1 MKSLVTSLLLGA
13 CLLAPA
19 AAAPLYMP
27 VGPQGGVNLS
37 TVLNGGWTLCYSGLM
52 KTAIGDE
59 AELVLQN
66 CQGGY
71 LMMAGREKGASQ
83 LLALAATSYDDA
95 ILRTGRDSDT
105 HVSNGAQWWYEPD
118 WSWGFAGLQDLVV
131 NFECNTRASAL
142 GMCLHTM
149 VDVGG
154 YRINNLLGLNDSS
167 DYEKLFFVSGL
178 RTPEQGGQVPLPA
191 SLALAGLGL
200 ISLGW
205 ARRRA

>member
-1 MKSLVTSLLLGA
+1 MKSLAASLLLSA

-19 AAAPLYMP
+19 TAAPLYLP
-27 VGPQGGVNLS
+27 SGPQGGVNLS
-37 TVLNGGWTLCYSGLM
+37 TVLDGGWTLCYSGLM

-59 AELVLQN
+59 AEFVKQS
-66 CQGGY
+66 CQGEY
-71 LMMAGREKGASQ
+71 LMMAGREKDASR
-83 LLALAATSYDDA
+83 LLALAATSYSDA
-95 ILRTGRDSDT
+95 FLRTGRDSDT

-149 VDVGG
+149 GDVGG
-154 YRINNLLGLNDSS
+154 YRINNLVGLNDSA

-178 RTPEQGGQVPLPA
+178 RTPDQGSQVPLPA
-191 SLALAGLGL
+191 SLTLAGLGL
-200 ISLGW
+200 ALLAGS
-205 ARRRA
+205 RRRA